1 MSGRRKPKKGNAGE
15 NTNQHAIL
23 VPQRQDETPAAA
35 VARSALRPS
44 VGAALTVANFTVMGR
59 QSVDLPALV
68 SELARQCELVSNGD
82 MGRPEAMLMAQAH
95 ALDALFH
102 GLVQRSALNMG
113 EYLDAAE
120 RYMRL
125 ALKAQSQCRA
135 TLETLGALKNPPVVY
150 ARQANIANGPQQVN
164 NGTSPAPRTREI
176 ENEPNELLEAGNG
189 QRLDTGT
196 ASAAVSGDSR
206 METVG
211 SVDRAAHK

>member
-1 MSGRRKPKKGNAGE
+1 MSRRENAQGS
-15 NTNQHAIL
+15 TTATGASRPVL
-23 VPQRQDETPAAA
+23 KVPQQPGETPADA
-35 VARSALRPS
+35 VARAALRPS

-59 QSVDLPALV
+59 GTVELPALV
-68 SELARQCELVSNGD
+68 DELARQSEQVNKGD
-82 MGRPEAMLMAQAH
+82 MGRAEAMLMAQAH

-120 RYMRL
+120 KFMRL

-164 NGTSPAPRTREI
+164 NGTGPDPRMREI
-176 ENEPNELLEAGNG
+176 ENEPNKLLEARDG
-189 QRLDTGT
+189 QRLDARTEGT
-196 ASAAVSGDSR
+196 AIGGDPA
-206 METVG
+206 MEAMGTI
-211 SVDRAAHK
+211 DRTKN